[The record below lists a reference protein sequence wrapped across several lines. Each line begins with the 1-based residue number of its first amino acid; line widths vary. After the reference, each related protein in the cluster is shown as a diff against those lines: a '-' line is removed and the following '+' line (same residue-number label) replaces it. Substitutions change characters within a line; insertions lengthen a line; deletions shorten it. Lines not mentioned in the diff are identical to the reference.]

1 MFCTFFGSGTTSRQ
15 LSCTT
20 EALQGGHDRRGQH
33 PHPRGVWAGGGVV
46 YISDG
51 SGDTSGLINHH
62 HDGGSVFA
70 YHTNGNHNTGKNFGA
85 VNGDG
90 VESITGLWSDGVT
103 MWMVSFD
110 AHKVFAYKLSDRS
123 RDSGKDFT
131 LHSDN
136 GDPQGI
142 WSDGVHMWVVDSADN
157 KAYAYDISALTTPSN
172 KLAPYTGSVLGLHTD
187 QDRILVGDP
196 GSNRVRTYHADT
208 RYPQQRFDT
217 RLNTGQGNTNL
228 GGIWYN
234 EDSKVLYV
242 ANNGPS
248 KRIYAYKDGSWDS
261 RYDIPSLLDVGRI
274 SGIWSDGEVMWIVDA
289 QNKRVSAYHLIS
301 PGNTRVRKASEH
313 DIALPESMESPYG
326 AHSDGE
332 VLWIADDKT
341 SGDKLYAFR
350 LSDGVRLP
358 GKDINLWS
366 TNQKP
371 RGVSSEGTGRLLV
384 VDGGDGAAFH
394 VYGVP
399 EMPVFDVTLGTREV
413 REGGGTQT
421 IPVTVSVKDA
431 SGAAL
436 TNAVEYHIGL
446 GELSADGNV
455 TDRASRTGDFFLPV
469 SPNQKQ
475 NGHARYIDKIR
486 FPVGT
491 TQQTT
496 QLRVEILDDDIVEG
510 TEYFAVVVEGVGTY
524 SPFGYVDRFEG
535 YERVAILD
543 NDGDPCAPILA
554 NRPLTLGGEQLSGDE
569 VVESVSRTG
578 TGDGQGDHRGK
589 ITSSSCRTPDHLREN
604 TRYQAHLF
612 QVPEEFHGT
621 NYGRFVVH
629 PDLDQ
634 DRCNRQGLC
643 AESFDP
649 YLILFRG
656 EDIDDA
662 ELIGEY
668 DDIDTSTGNVSAGA
682 VIPVRGG
689 DKIIALVTTY
699 SQGVGYTQGTG
710 YYPQGVGYTLRYDFA
725 NLESKLYPLPPL
737 RPGVLW
743 TEPVAPRAEEP
754 ADAHDG
760 SGVAVST
767 EGLATWERDDK
778 RVAGQV
784 YLLRWVSGET
794 PPQSADSMDAPG
806 YGNVWVMGSECGS
819 EDCEYQIA
827 GFDAELHYLVQV
839 RSVFGDGDTSWRSAR
854 YSPGASGASESTTP
868 DEEPA
873 VSVAPRELTVDE
885 AGGTAVYV
893 VSLDSQPSG
902 TVTISVSSSDAG
914 AATVRPTPL
923 TFTTVNWRTPRI
935 LTVTGVDDNL
945 DNPND
950 RRTATISHA
959 ASGGGYDGVAVDS
972 VTVTVRDDDSSGVP
986 GITLSTNALSISE
999 DGGGG
1004 SYYVNLA
1011 SRPDETVTVSVSSSN
1026 TGAVTVSPAQLQFT
1040 TDNWNQRQIVRVR
1053 AVDDAIDN
1061 PGNARVAVITHTGPG
1076 VGSATIPI
1084 TVRDDEPTPSVSVS
1098 PAVLTVDEA
1107 GGAASYSVSLNQR
1120 PSGSV
1125 TISVNSSNAGAA
1137 TASPSSLTFGTHNWR
1152 TPQTVTVTGVDDDID
1167 NPNDQRTA
1175 IIGHSASGGGYGRVL
1190 VDSVTV
1196 TIRDD
1201 DSTGGG
1207 GGNDG
1212 GGGDN
1217 GGGIGDV
1224 GGGSSGGVPG
1234 ITLSKYALAI
1244 SENGGGGSYY
1254 VTLDSR
1260 PSGTVTVSVSS
1271 LNTGAVRV
1279 DVSSLTFTPDNWDRQ
1294 QTVNVRA
1301 VDDDIDNGYGRVV
1314 VITNTVSGGGGS
1326 ELVTV
1331 IVSDDD

>member
-1 MFCTFFGSGTTSRQ
+1 MYRSKLSLLGLVALVVLLAALSAVLAVVLTGAHSGAVNAQSQSGKGNRVTSEEFSFHSDNADQFGIWSDGETVWISDGEDRKFYAYNFTSKARVSGEDRTVSFVPKGFHVVGSTAYVAHNPGVLTLGPSAGRSGRFCTFFGSGTTSSQ
-15 LSCTT
+15 LSCTDV
-20 EALQGGHDRRGQH
+20 ALQGGHDRRGQH

-62 HDGGSVFA
+62 HDGGSVYA
-70 YHTNGNHNTGKNFGA
+70 YNTNGTPNTDKNFGA

-110 AHKVFAYKLSDRS
+110 ANKVFAYKLSDRS

-172 KLAPYTGSVLGLHTD
+172 KLAPYTGSVLGLHAD

-196 GSNRVRTYHADT
+196 GSNRVRTYHVDT

-242 ANNGPS
+242 ADNGPS

-313 DIALPESMESPYG
+313 NIALPESMESPYG
-326 AHSDGE
+326 AHSDGTI
-332 VLWIADDKT
+332 LWIADDKT

-366 TNQKP
+366 SNQKP
-371 RGVSSEGTGRLLV
+371 RGVSSEGAGRLLV

-399 EMPVFDVTLGTREV
+399 EMPVFEVTLGTTEV

-436 TNAVEYHIGL
+436 TNAVEYRIGL
-446 GELSADGNV
+446 GEITASGNV
-455 TDRASRTGDFFLPV
+455 TFRESRTGDFFLPS
-469 SPNQKQ
+469 SPDQTTTH
-475 NGHARYIDKIR
+475 HARYLATISL
-486 FPVGT
+486 PVGT
-491 TQQTT
+491 MQRTT

-510 TEYFAVVVEGVGTY
+510 TEYFAVVVEGDGTY
-524 SPFGYVDRFEG
+524 SPFNYIDRFEG

-554 NRPLTLGGEQLSGDE
+554 NRPLTLGGEQFLGDE
-569 VVESVSRTG
+569 VTESVSTTG
-578 TGDGQGDHRGK
+578 TGSGEGDHRGE
-589 ITSSSCRTPDHLREN
+589 ITRSSCRTPDHLREN

-612 QVPEEFHGT
+612 QVPELALGEHFS
-621 NYGRFVVH
+621 RFVVH
-629 PDLDQ
+629 PDLDE

-662 ELIGEY
+662 ELIGEF
-668 DDIDTSTGNVSAGA
+668 DDIDASTGNVSAAA

-710 YYPQGVGYTLRYDFA
+710 YYPEGVGYTLRYDFSDT
-725 NLESKLYPLPPL
+725 ESELYPLPPL

-743 TEPVAPRAEEP
+743 TEPVAPDAGKPDDADDGPADDTAAAVSLAVSAQGLVTWDREEP
-754 ADAHDG
+754 Q
-760 SGVAVST
+760 VP
-767 EGLATWERDDK
+767 
-778 RVAGQV
+778 GQV
-784 YLLRWVSGET
+784 YLLRWVSGES

-806 YGNVWVMGSECGS
+806 YGNGWVGETDCG
-819 EDCEYQIA
+819 EETCEFRIA
-827 GFDAELHYLVQV
+827 DFDPDRHYLVEV
-839 RSVFGDGDTSWRSAR
+839 RSLLGDAEWEEVRHTPAVPATPPPEPEDPSDPGLVISVVADDPRALDVSWNPLGDTFHYRVRATPDGFFETTELVR
-854 YSPGASGASESTTP
+854 GVTELRLTGLETGTTYAIKVEAFTDDGIVVYAVGQGTPGAEPAAPPS
-868 DEEPA
+868 EEPA
-873 VSVAPRELTVDE
+873 TAQDVIDDVWGYARETE
-885 AGGTAVYV
+885 K
-893 VSLDSQPSG
+893 
-902 TVTISVSSSDAG
+902 
-914 AATVRPTPL
+914 
-923 TFTTVNWRTPRI
+923 
-935 LTVTGVDDNL
+935 
-945 DNPND
+945 
-950 RRTATISHA
+950 
-959 ASGGGYDGVAVDS
+959 GYDHVLRWMRVLKTLDAVEDMTAAQAQGYADNGWARWDPVVVELEKLEAAPGAYEPDQDVVAN
-972 VTVTVRDDDSSGVP
+972 VR
-986 GITLSTNALSISE
+986 
-999 DGGGG
+999 
-1004 SYYVNLA
+1004 SYA
-1011 SRPDETVTVSVSSSN
+1011 QETQQGFDHV
-1026 TGAVTVSPAQLQFT
+1026 LR
-1040 TDNWNQRQIVRVR
+1040 WMRV
-1053 AVDDAIDN
+1053 
-1061 PGNARVAVITHTGPG
+1061 
-1076 VGSATIPI
+1076 
-1084 TVRDDEPTPSVSVS
+1084 
-1098 PAVLTVDEA
+1098 LK
-1107 GGAASYSVSLNQR
+1107 
-1120 PSGSV
+1120 
-1125 TISVNSSNAGAA
+1125 
-1137 TASPSSLTFGTHNWR
+1137 TFG
-1152 TPQTVTVTGVDDDID
+1152 
-1167 NPNDQRTA
+1167 A
-1175 IIGHSASGGGYGRVL
+1175 IADMTSSEAQGYA
-1190 VDSVTV
+1190 
-1196 TIRDD
+1196 
-1201 DSTGGG
+1201 
-1207 GGNDG
+1207 
-1212 GGGDN
+1212 DN
-1217 GGGIGDV
+1217 GWARWDPV
-1224 GGGSSGGVPG
+1224 VE
-1234 ITLSKYALAI
+1234 ALK
-1244 SENGGGGSYY
+1244 EK
-1254 VTLDSR
+1254 V
-1260 PSGTVTVSVSS
+1260 
-1271 LNTGAVRV
+1271 
-1279 DVSSLTFTPDNWDRQ
+1279 
-1294 QTVNVRA
+1294 
-1301 VDDDIDNGYGRVV
+1301 
-1314 VITNTVSGGGGS
+1314 
-1326 ELVTV
+1326 
-1331 IVSDDD
+1331 